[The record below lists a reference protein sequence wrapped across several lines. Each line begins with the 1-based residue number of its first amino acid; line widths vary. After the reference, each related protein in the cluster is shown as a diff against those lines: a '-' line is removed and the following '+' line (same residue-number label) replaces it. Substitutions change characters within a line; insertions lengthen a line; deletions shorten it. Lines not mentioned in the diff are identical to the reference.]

1 MAKIN
6 LTNRVFGMG
15 DFITLPLAC
24 APVHTLYCGINSLLV
39 ACMPSALI
47 LAMARFVDTALLI
60 FRGGAERETIYTP
73 LIMIAAVI
81 IYQNINGALS
91 AFSGERLNLGLA
103 ESFRAATVEKRARL
117 EYRHIESNES
127 WELINRVCKD
137 PAGRI
142 RGGYQNLLEIAGLVI
157 QVTSVLGILFAQ
169 VWWAGLAVIAVSVPA
184 FAAALKGG
192 KASYEADREAEKF
205 NRRANY
211 LNEVLMG
218 RENVEER
225 ALFGYTGAVKGKWH
239 EKYEAAQ
246 KIRFRTNLKYFIRI
260 KGTGILVALLSVVIA
275 GILIFPL
282 SSGTITAGMFIA
294 LVAGA
299 FNLVQQMSWDL
310 PWNLKEL
317 VSNREYM
324 KDLRA
329 FGVLSEQEGAL
340 DDPATVAFRF
350 ESLEFRNVSFKYPG
364 TDRYIL
370 KGLSLRI
377 EGGRH
382 YAVVGVNGAGKTT
395 LTKLLTGLYGDYEG
409 EILLNGKSLR
419 EYSQGELKGIFAVVY
434 QDFAR
439 YFISLAENVVLGSGR
454 LPGDSGSDIAEGSI
468 GASERARMEGI
479 LKQIGLEEA
488 ARELPRGV
496 NTDLGKIR
504 EGGVDLSGGQ
514 WQRLAVARALYRPSA
529 VYILDEPTA
538 ALDPMAESE
547 VYAMFAQ
554 ISAGKTAVFITH
566 RLGAARLADEII
578 VIDEGRAAE
587 LGTHEELMG
596 RGDIYA
602 KMFESQRSWYQ

>member
-24 APVHTLYCGINSLLV
+24 APFHTLYCVINSLAAAL
-39 ACMPSALI
+39 MPSALI

-73 LIMIAAVI
+73 LFMIAAVI

-117 EYRHIESNES
+117 EYGHIESNES

-142 RGGYQNLLEIAGLVI
+142 RGGFQNLLNVAGLVI

-169 VWWAGLAVIAVSVPA
+169 VWWAGIAVIAVSVPA
-184 FAAALKGG
+184 FIVAVKGG
-192 KASYEADREAEKF
+192 KASYEADQEAEKF
-205 NRRANY
+205 NRRADY
-211 LNEVLMG
+211 LSGVLMS

-225 ALFGYTGAVKGKWH
+225 SLFGYTGAVKSKWR
-239 EKYEAAQ
+239 EKYDAAR
-246 KIRFRTNLKYFIRI
+246 KIRFRTSLKYFVRA
-260 KGTGILVALLSVVIA
+260 KGTGILTALLAVVIA

-282 SSGTITAGMFIA
+282 SSGKITVGMFIA
-294 LVAGA
+294 LVTGA
-299 FNLVQQMSWDL
+299 FNLVNWMSWQL
-310 PWNLKEL
+310 LWNLKEL

-329 FGVLSEQEGAL
+329 FASLSEQEGAL
-340 DDPATVAFRF
+340 DIPAGSGVFRF
-350 ESLEFRNVSFKYPG
+350 ESLEFRDVSFKYPG
-364 TDRYIL
+364 TDRYVL
-370 KGLSLRI
+370 KDLSLRL

-409 EILLNGKSLR
+409 EILLNRRSLR

-439 YFISLAENVVLGSGR
+439 YFISLAENIALGSGR
-454 LPGDSGSDIAEGSI
+454 PPGAPDGGEG
-468 GASERARMEGI
+468 GGKARIETI
-479 LKQIGLEEA
+479 LKQIGLDEA
-488 ARELPRGV
+488 ARELPQGMD
-496 NTDLGKIR
+496 TDLGKIR

-514 WQRLAVARALYRPSA
+514 WQRLAIARALYRPSA

-538 ALDPMAESE
+538 ALDPVAESE
-547 VYAMFAQ
+547 VYAMFGQ
-554 ISAGKTAVFITH
+554 ISAGKPAIFITH

-578 VIDEGRAAE
+578 VIDQGCVAE
-587 LGTHEELMG
+587 LGTHGDLMR
-596 RGDIYA
+596 RGGIYA
-602 KMFESQRSWYQ
+602 EMFESQRSWYQ

>member
-15 DFITLPLAC
+15 DFITIPLAC
-24 APVHTLYCGINSLLV
+24 APFHTLYCGINSLL
-39 ACMPSALI
+39 AALMPSALI
-47 LAMARFVDTALLI
+47 LSMARFVDTALLI
-60 FRGGAERETIYTP
+60 FRGGAARETIYTP
-73 LIMIAAVI
+73 LVMIVAVI

-91 AFSGERLNLGLA
+91 AFSGERLNLALA
-103 ESFRAATVEKRARL
+103 EGFRAATVEKRARL

-127 WELINRVCKD
+127 WDLINRVCKD

-142 RGGYQNLLEIAGLVI
+142 RGGFQNLLNVAGLVI
-157 QVTSVLGILFAQ
+157 QVTSVLAILFAQ

-184 FAAALKGG
+184 FAAAIKGG

-205 NRRANY
+205 NRRADY
-211 LNEVLMG
+211 LSEVLMG

-225 ALFGYTGAVKGKWH
+225 ALFGYTGAVQGKWR
-239 EKYEAAQ
+239 EKYDAAR
-246 KIRFRTNLKYFIRI
+246 KIRFRTNLKYFIRV

-282 SSGTITAGMFIA
+282 ASGTITAGMFIA
-294 LVAGA
+294 LVTGA
-299 FNLVQQMSWDL
+299 FNLVQMMSWGL

-317 VSNREYM
+317 VNNREYM
-324 KDLRA
+324 KDLSA
-329 FGVLSEQEGAL
+329 FGSLSEQKGAL
-340 DDPATVAFRF
+340 EEPVAGAFRF
-350 ESLEFRNVSFKYPG
+350 ESLEFRDVSFKYPG

-370 KGLSLRI
+370 KGLSLRL

-409 EILLNGKSLR
+409 GIFLNGKNLG
-419 EYSQGELKGIFAVVY
+419 EYSPGELKGIFAVVY

-439 YFISLAENVVLGSGR
+439 YFISLAENIALGSP
-454 LPGDSGSDIAEGSI
+454 LPGAEGGDSGGRE
-468 GASERARMEGI
+468 RMEEI

-488 ARELPRGV
+488 ARDLPRGID
-496 NTDLGKIR
+496 TDLGKIR

-514 WQRLAVARALYRPSA
+514 WQRLAIARALYRPSA

-538 ALDPMAESE
+538 ALDPVAESE
-547 VYAMFAQ
+547 VYGMFGR
-554 ISAGKTAVFITH
+554 ISAGKPAIFITH

-578 VIDEGRAAE
+578 VVDEGRAAE
-587 LGTHEELMG
+587 QGSHAELMG
-596 RGDIYA
+596 RGGIYA
-602 KMFESQRSWYQ
+602 EMFESQRSWYQ